1 MQLLIDGEFVDAAGG
16 ETFPTEDPRT
26 GDVLLDVAEAQEKD
40 VDRAV
45 QAARKVHFLV
55 QSDPTA
61 ELDACIS
68 RDGFLLARITATMV
82 TAGIRPWPLAKD
94 VRT

>member
-1 MQLLIDGEFVDAAGG
+1 MDAAGG

-45 QAARKVHFLV
+45 QAARKVHFLF

-61 ELDACIS
+61 ELDACLS
-68 RDGFLLARITATMV
+68 RDGFLLAVIATLV